1 MECLGY
7 EAKKKIERMAYP
19 ARLEVTTLLSGADGS
34 GSADEGNGC
43 LSNAVDASTL
53 TPVEDTSTSGAPP
66 PLFVIAD
73 TSKRVKS
80 AGGGVGSGRIVPV
93 GLDSNVRQNTQG
105 PTRLSVSPRPRS
117 SPCIGRRRHTRVTPL
132 PAPNSQQQTPSKTQQ
147 PSQTLLSRV
156 ADEIRES
163 VKTSTP
169 SKIPKWS
176 RERRKVSHYK
186 STDDDEAHPWPAASL
201 DNEPMELSTSTPT
214 HGSYPNPKE
223 HKSPLWGGSS
233 PWSGAGMYTV
243 PTINIASES
252 STPSLHKKWRPYCAS
267 SASDKSECNTTL
279 EHSRY
284 VTERI
289 HHLVTAFSQRAS
301 RVKAQITQPPTPST
315 ELSDGGDE
323 EPPKPRQ
330 RLDSMVG
337 DSKSRSASPSDL
349 VGISSRRAWLA
360 KKLRMLKRSLKF
372 PTGMEPQ
379 SRLYIWWLFIVSIV
393 YSYNACV
400 IPLRTVFSEY
410 QHEGNL
416 AYWLVTDYISDLVY
430 VSDIVFFKSRIKYI
444 DNGFWVGSPKRMR
457 KHYSKTSKF
466 VFDVL
471 SLLPLD
477 LLYIQFGPIS
487 VFRLPRLLKI
497 HTFWE
502 FFNRLDTVLS
512 SPHAVRVVRT
522 VLNMVY
528 LIHLKTCA
536 YYGFSK
542 IEGIGSNLWVFQGVG
557 NAYIRCFYFAT
568 KTATSI
574 GKNPKPENEAEYV
587 YMTWS
592 WLMGVFV
599 FALLIGQIRDIV
611 ATATRNQN
619 QFRYVMDQ
627 TQAYVQRLNVPPLL
641 QDRVR
646 QWFTYT
652 WQMQKTL
659 DEMKWIET
667 LPKKMRT
674 DIAISVHIQTLSK
687 VQLFQ
692 DCDKALLRDLVLKLY
707 PVLYLPGDYVCR
719 KGEVGK
725 EMYIVQTGQVM
736 VMGGEKGDVVLAT
749 LGEGSVFGEISLLAL
764 AGGNRRTANVKSRG
778 FSNLFV
784 LSKADL
790 QATIKDYPE
799 AQEILKKK
807 AKKLIRQN
815 EAREKKEAKEDENI
829 IIKSREGTPKL
840 LHTVL
845 QVVRPDS
852 YTASLIRRSSRTFS
866 RSTMDIPSSI
876 SLSPGGMWSWT
887 PSPRFHQSS
896 VSLEVPTR
904 SSRRSSLEVPLSNSS
919 RTLIAKTSMSESL
932 PEEDEEEFL
941 VVETSEMSEDP
952 DDRRLGSPGSHHSI
966 ALHLRSRSGSPQSV
980 FSHTPPPS
988 IISTPT
994 SELFQQQRSV
1004 LANFEMN
1011 KPQQE
1016 AYNFTQPFN
1025 VRESPLPKGQI
1036 ASDMRSVT
1044 PSPTKSTSNHSRY
1057 SSSSFTR
1064 QESIMGHDG
1073 ISEPPPKS
1081 SGPSPQ
1087 PLDIHTSESP
1097 SSELEISHSRYKSPS
1112 ECGSRPSSA
1121 ETKDKN
1127 SSAGKCQFPGKRSA
1141 SRTPTPGY
1149 APQKDTS
1156 PSVLS
1161 DGRQGDATQQTSWKK
1176 TKVTGSK
1183 SADSSTGCKSND
1195 RNHSGRSANSRGS
1208 KSSRSAGSNKGRGS
1222 ATSKCENSKGSKTP
1236 NFGSAGSSST
1246 SRERN
1251 TFHGASQSEQDP
1263 IGMNQT
1269 NCTKSNQNN
1278 NALGHTNK
1286 METDRSLINH
1296 TERPCSSRSKLS
1308 PHSLDPCY
1316 GNNDASR
1323 DVRSPTFAKN
1333 ANSVDDIMNQY
1344 GIASTTDKSGNVH
1357 DRLNCASTFQY
1368 PSDGDSYELFFNEL
1382 SKAIPDKTSSPAPR
1396 YSPASPNSLTSSMI
1410 YCSAI
1415 VHRECTPLRR
1425 RLLRLSMLR
1434 NLAFELQVEYQNR
1447 STLFIIFYGVW
1458 LLRYVMFHEQ
1468 DMVVY

>member
-1 MECLGY
+1 
-7 EAKKKIERMAYP
+7 MAYP
-19 ARLEVTTLLSGADGS
+19 ARLEVTTLLSGTDGGGS
-34 GSADEGNGC
+34 GGSAEEGNC
-43 LSNAVDASTL
+43 RLSNAVDPSAL
-53 TPVEDTSTSGAPP
+53 PPVADTSASGQTA

-80 AGGGVGSGRIVPV
+80 AGGGVGSGGKIVPV
-93 GLDSNVRQNTQG
+93 GLDGNLRQNTQG
-105 PTRLSVSPRPRS
+105 PPTRLSVSPRPRS

-132 PAPNSQQQTPSKTQQ
+132 PVPSASQQQETPPSETASQQ
-147 PSQTLLSRV
+147 QQTLLSRV
-156 ADEIRES
+156 AEEIRES
-163 VKTSTP
+163 CRAAASSSTP
-169 SKIPKWS
+169 SKLPKWS
-176 RERRKVSHYK
+176 RERRKVSHFK
-186 STDDDEAHPWPAASL
+186 GSKGADDEEVYALPAAGVSPGAPAPNPQPPPAPWPAASPL
-201 DNEPMELSTSTPT
+201 DKEPMELATSTPS

-243 PTINIASES
+243 PTINIASDS

-267 SASDKSECNTTL
+267 SASEKSECNTTL

-315 ELSDGGDE
+315 ELSDGGE
-323 EPPKPRQ
+323 EDQPKPRQ

-337 DSKSRSASPSDL
+337 EPKSRSASPNDL
-349 VGISSRRAWLA
+349 VGISSRKAWLM
-360 KKLRMLKRSLKF
+360 KKFRLLKRSLRF

-379 SRLYIWWLFIVSIV
+379 STLYLWWLFIVSVV
-393 YSYNACV
+393 YVYNAWV
-400 IPLRTVFSEY
+400 IPLRTVFNEY
-410 QHEGNL
+410 QHADNL
-416 AYWLVTDYISDLVY
+416 AYWLATDYVSDLVY
-430 VSDIVFFKSRIKYI
+430 VTDIIAFKSRIKYI
-444 DNGFWVGSPKRMR
+444 DNGFWVGTPKRMR
-457 KHYSKTSKF
+457 KYYIKSSKF
-466 VFDVL
+466 LFDVL

-522 VLNMVY
+522 VLNMLY
-528 LIHLKTCA
+528 LIHLNTCA

-542 IEGIGSNLWVFQGVG
+542 LEGIGSNHWVFQGVG

-587 YMTWS
+587 FMTWS

-599 FALLIGQIRDIV
+599 FALLIGQIRDIL

-619 QFRYVMDQ
+619 EFRYVMDQ
-627 TQAYVQRLNVPPLL
+627 TQAYINRLNVPPLL

-659 DEMKWIET
+659 DEMKCLQS

-674 DIAISVHIQTLSK
+674 DIAINVHIQTLSK

-784 LSKADL
+784 LSKSDL

-852 YTASLIRRSSRTFS
+852 YTASLIRRSSRTIS

-904 SSRRSSLEVPLSNSS
+904 SSRRSSLEVPPSSSS
-919 RTLIAKTSMSESL
+919 RTMIAKTSMSESL

-952 DDRRLGSPGSHHSI
+952 DDHPLGSPASHHSI

-988 IISTPT
+988 VVSTPN
-994 SELFQQQRSV
+994 SELFYQQQSV
-1004 LANFEMN
+1004 LASFEMN

-1016 AYNFTQPFN
+1016 AYNFTQGYDIH
-1025 VRESPLPKGQI
+1025 ESPLPKSQI
-1036 ASDMRSVT
+1036 CSDVRSMAC
-1044 PSPTKSTSNHSRY
+1044 SPTTSNSSHSRY
-1057 SSSSFTR
+1057 STMSLTR
-1064 QESIMGHDG
+1064 QQNVMGPEG
-1073 ISEPPPKS
+1073 SLEPLLKS
-1081 SGPSPQ
+1081 SDFHSSGSP
-1087 PLDIHTSESP
+1087 T
-1097 SSELEISHSRYKSPS
+1097 SELEISHSRYVTSG
-1112 ECGSRPSSA
+1112 ECANRPSSG
-1121 ETKDKN
+1121 ETKDQEIDG
-1127 SSAGKCQFPGKRSA
+1127 AGKGKFPGKRPA
-1141 SRTPTPGY
+1141 SRPPTSGSLTQND
-1149 APQKDTS
+1149 AS
-1156 PSVLS
+1156 PLVSV
-1161 DGRQGDATQQTSWKK
+1161 DAGKQDDPTQQTTWKK
-1176 TKVTGSK
+1176 AKVTGNK
-1183 SADSSTGCKSND
+1183 SADSFTGSRVHE
-1195 RNHSGRSANSRGS
+1195 RNHSGRSTTSSRGS
-1208 KSSRSAGSNKGRGS
+1208 RSSRSAGTSRSRNS
-1222 ATSKCENSKGSKTP
+1222 ANSTP
-1236 NFGSAGSSST
+1236 GSAG
-1246 SRERN
+1246 RN
-1251 TFHGASQSEQDP
+1251 AYRGEPPSAVPANMQGSNEMGNANH
-1263 IGMNQT
+1263 
-1269 NCTKSNQNN
+1269 TKPNQNN
-1278 NALGHTNK
+1278 NALLQSGPSSSEQLQQK
-1286 METDRSLINH
+1286 NH
-1296 TERPCSSRSKLS
+1296 HQRPLKSAGKLS
-1308 PHSLDPCY
+1308 GQSH
-1316 GNNDASR
+1316 G
-1323 DVRSPTFAKN
+1323 
-1333 ANSVDDIMNQY
+1333 
-1344 GIASTTDKSGNVH
+1344 
-1357 DRLNCASTFQY
+1357 
-1368 PSDGDSYELFFNEL
+1368 
-1382 SKAIPDKTSSPAPR
+1382 
-1396 YSPASPNSLTSSMI
+1396 
-1410 YCSAI
+1410 
-1415 VHRECTPLRR
+1415 
-1425 RLLRLSMLR
+1425 
-1434 NLAFELQVEYQNR
+1434 
-1447 STLFIIFYGVW
+1447 
-1458 LLRYVMFHEQ
+1458 
-1468 DMVVY
+1468 